1 MTLRVYS
8 TLARKKE
15 EFLPRDSG
23 RVGIY
28 VCGPTVYNY
37 IHIGNA
43 RCYVA
48 FDAIVR
54 YLEFC
59 GYQVTYVRNLTDIDD
74 KIIKRAQE
82 EKITSRQI
90 ADKYIKAFH
99 EDMEA
104 MGCRKPDI
112 EPKATETISDMQ
124 KIVEGLVDK
133 GFAYEVD
140 GDVFFEINKF
150 EDYGKL
156 SRRTL
161 DEMRAGERVDV
172 DPRKRHPMDFAL
184 WKGAKPGEPSWPSP
198 WGEGRPGWHVECSAM
213 SLCHLKMSFDIHA
226 GGQDLIFPHHEN
238 EIAQSEAYTG
248 TKPFVKYWLHNGFV
262 TIKEEKMAKSV
273 GNVTL
278 VSEIGKWDQYIKQP
292 IDLKN
297 HLRMFFLSTHYR
309 SPIDF
314 SRKHLEEA
322 GRKVSSLVNLL
333 WRLDHELE
341 EASFDQTYKPSEEKS
356 FGEKIDSSKEKFVR
370 AMDDDF
376 NTPAAIGAL
385 FELEK
390 DTNIFMDEHP
400 NGYAPSA
407 RALLERVKSVIS
419 ELGEQVLG
427 LSFESKRHQLKL
439 AGRVEIKT
447 AKVELELKRDLLS
460 FTRDIVDRCVSE
472 ESDTEDLIKTLVEE
486 REKARKE
493 KDFSTAD
500 SIRARLTEIG
510 VVIEDTPHGARW
522 KWK

>member
-1 MTLRVYS
+1 MTLRVYN

-15 EFLPRDSG
+15 EFIPRDSG
-23 RVGIY
+23 KVGMY

-54 YLEFC
+54 YLELC
-59 GYQVTYVRNLTDIDD
+59 GYHVTYVRNLTDIDD

-82 EKITSRQI
+82 EKTTSKEI

-112 EPKATETISDMQ
+112 EPKATETISEMQ
-124 KIVEGLVDK
+124 KIVGGLVDK

-161 DEMRAGERVDV
+161 DEMRAGERIDV
-172 DPRKRHPMDFAL
+172 DSRKHHPMDFAL
-184 WKGAKPGEPSWPSP
+184 WKGAKPGEPSWTSP
-198 WGEGRPGWHVECSAM
+198 WGEGRPGWHIECSAM
-213 SLCHLKMSFDIHA
+213 SLSYLKMSFDIHA

-278 VSEIGKWDQYIKQP
+278 VREIGKWDQYAKRP
-292 IDLKN
+292 VDLQN

-322 GRKVSSLVNLL
+322 GRKVRGLEDLI
-333 WRLDHELE
+333 WRLDEILKKDI
-341 EASFDQTYKPSEEKS
+341 FNQSEEIS
-356 FGEKIDSSKEKFVR
+356 EDEKIFGDKIDEAQKKFQQ

-376 NTPAAIGAL
+376 NTPSAIGTL
-385 FELEK
+385 FELERN
-390 DTNIFMDEHP
+390 TNIFIDKHP
-400 NGYAPSA
+400 DKFSFSGKS
-407 RALLERVKSVIS
+407 LLEKTKGMLVKLS
-419 ELGEQVLG
+419 EDVLG
-427 LSFESKRHQLKL
+427 FVLYGKTSSSMGIISGHEES
-439 AGRVEIKT
+439 
-447 AKVELELKRDLLS
+447 ELKRELS
-460 FTRDIVDRCVSE
+460 ANEIE
-472 ESDTEDLIKTLVEE
+472 ELVEK
-486 REKARKE
+486 REEARKNKDYKAADEIRTKLAE
-493 KDFSTAD
+493 K
-500 SIRARLTEIG
+500 G
-510 VVIEDTPHGARW
+510 VVLEDTPHGVRW